1 MYFIGNSIGRNE
13 VMDIQLADVTI
24 HIDKSIDSKARSD
37 IEGMLRGIDGVVSV
51 HNGERTAHLFVVEY
65 NPEKTN
71 SRDLLSA
78 VKGSYGNAEL
88 VGL

>member
-1 MYFIGNSIGRNE
+1 
-13 VMDIQLADVTI
+13 MDIQLADVTI
-24 HIDKSIDSKARSD
+24 HVDQKVDSKTRSE
-37 IEGMLRGIDGVVSV
+37 IETTLRGIDGVVSV
-51 HNGERTAHLFVVEY
+51 QNGVKASHLFLVEY

-71 SRDLLSA
+71 SYDLLSA